1 MENEVSDLDNLVG
14 FDWDEGNNMN
24 SKRKPI
30 PQFSSEDE
38 EWQFW
43 ATHDSSEYIDWSKA
57 EKIPTFPRL
66 KPPTGIVSAIENSTV
81 EETADAMELDLEL
94 EEELI
99 IEDFTIDGIC
109 GVY

>member
-1 MENEVSDLDNLVG
+1 
-14 FDWDEGNNMN
+14 MN

-38 EWQFW
+38 EWEFW
-43 ATHDSSEYIDWSKA
+43 ATHDSSEYIDWNKA
-57 EKIPTFPRL
+57 GKNPTF
-66 KPPTGIVSAIENSTV
+66 V
-81 EETADAMELDLEL
+81 EGTAGTMELDLEL

>member
-1 MENEVSDLDNLVG
+1 MSDLDNLVG

-30 PQFSSEDE
+30 PQFSGEDE
-38 EWQFW
+38 EWEFW

-57 EKIPTFPRL
+57 EKIPPY
-66 KPPTGIVSAIENSTV
+66 PTSEVAITEQTSAIENSAV
-81 EETADAMELDLEL
+81 EGSTDAMELDLEL

>member
-1 MENEVSDLDNLVG
+1 MG
-14 FDWDEGNNMN
+14 TTMN

-38 EWQFW
+38 EWEFW

-57 EKIPTFPRL
+57 EKNPTLPRL
-66 KPPTGIVSAIENSTV
+66 KPSTGVVSIIENSTV
-81 EETADAMELDLEL
+81 EETTDTTELDLEL